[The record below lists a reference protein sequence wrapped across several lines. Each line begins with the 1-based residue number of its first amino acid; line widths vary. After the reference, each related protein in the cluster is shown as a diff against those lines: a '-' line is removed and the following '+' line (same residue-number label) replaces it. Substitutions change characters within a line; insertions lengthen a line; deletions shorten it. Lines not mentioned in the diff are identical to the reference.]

1 MKRFSPAAHVN
12 ARRRRRRREW
22 SSGSLPRGPLL
33 GAPVSREGR
42 TGRGSLTLRS
52 HVARRRTDSYAWER
66 RARDASPLHGPRV
79 NAPDSVRPPV
89 SREILGGPG
98 AGGPGERVP
107 CRRALTSA
115 GRADCGAPGMLYRGR
130 RGEDAWNTRDRS
142 PQAGP
147 GAHWGTDHCCR
158 ETGEAC
164 LAPTRSSRQRPR
176 LRAPLHTLLHQPHA
190 GCAGAAH

>member
-1 MKRFSPAAHVN
+1 MAMRGAGAAGVPV
-12 ARRRRRRREW
+12 
-22 SSGSLPRGPLL
+22 GSLRGGPGL

-42 TGRGSLTLRS
+42 ASRGSPTLRS
-52 HVARRRTDSYAWER
+52 DVARRRGTGPNDGWSPGER
-66 RARDASPLHGPRV
+66 LDGPRV
-79 NAPDSVRPPV
+79 NDPDPARPPA
-89 SREILGGPG
+89 SQQIFGGPG

-107 CRRALTSA
+107 CRRALSSA
-115 GRADCGAPGMLYRGR
+115 GRADCGAPDMLHRGR